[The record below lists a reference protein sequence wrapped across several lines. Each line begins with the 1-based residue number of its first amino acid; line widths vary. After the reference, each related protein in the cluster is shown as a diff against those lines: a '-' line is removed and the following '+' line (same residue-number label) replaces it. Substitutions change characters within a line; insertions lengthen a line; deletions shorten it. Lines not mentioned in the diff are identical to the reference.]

1 MLAVPP
7 IAPLHHESF
16 PTWKKICFPPA
27 LVYCLI
33 SYILTVLIFCCCRQH
48 IFRLTS
54 LQLSLQIRI
63 QTSIFYIIL
72 NNSGFVGLVKRLLV
86 KNFMSFC
93 KWTWTMAGQKL
104 FFFLKMGLVPQHL
117 RNKISKS
124 RIRTGPISAGPD
136 LQISVH
142 LLGKSKHK

>member
-16 PTWKKICFPPA
+16 PTWKKICFPAA

-48 IFRLTS
+48 IFRLRS

-72 NNSGFVGLVKRLLV
+72 NNSGFVGLVKRLSV
-86 KNFMSFC
+86 KNFMAFC
-93 KWTWTMAGQKL
+93 KWAWPMAGQKL
-104 FFFLKMGLVPQHL
+104 LFFLKWDRSHDTSETKWLSL
-117 RNKISKS
+117 KS
-124 RIRTGPISAGPD
+124 VSSII
-136 LQISVH
+136 
-142 LLGKSKHK
+142 KYKHKSIIWKQVSLHK